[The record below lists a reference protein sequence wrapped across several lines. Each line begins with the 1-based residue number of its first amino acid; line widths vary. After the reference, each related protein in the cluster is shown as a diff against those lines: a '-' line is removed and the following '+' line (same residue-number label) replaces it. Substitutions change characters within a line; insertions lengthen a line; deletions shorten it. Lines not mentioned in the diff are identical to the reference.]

1 MKFVEGLKKIMGG
14 GRSETAAIMSAES
27 GLTVNDRQAIIEDF
41 AAFEEVEKG
50 LGAALARYVV
60 AGTDEAMVLHVVN
73 LMNSGKDDV
82 VSKLHATFN
91 GYDHRDDRK
100 AENQRRREARQA
112 VLVRPEGFDA
122 AAMLRYMTVHG
133 KYQGQHRWS
142 RLPGS
147 DSAPFWLRTAVQMI
161 DNNVYH
167 KDGGSAFLTAQRAF
181 DMMTAAG
188 IQPSVGTLIDCAFMD
203 KETTYGQS
211 TQRML
216 GLPGLDEAMLAM
228 PADAIA
234 MIGTLTAGAREIM
247 VRFVGQAGLVD
258 HDLQFF
264 DFAFAMASDG
274 SKAVREAAA
283 IALKSGE
290 TAKVQAR
297 AEELLASRKAGE
309 RLAGVNILAALL
321 REKALPVL
329 DKHEAGEKSSA
340 VLAAIATTRATYAA
354 AGGQSAASDDGRVDG
369 PDGYVAFDGRF
380 VPVPAFSMDEDALPE
395 DLEAAFRDVLTK
407 ANAEARVDYD
417 RTPPGKDWNQRPAKP
432 FVAPFDPAVA
442 KNIVAAM
449 RGDTLDQAK
458 TRAVWEAID
467 ANSPDHWMRQTRK
480 AMEAGFKT
488 IFARSDVPF
497 PALARLLFCASDGRS
512 WVHILRVLLGG
523 SEYWLRG
530 PDKEIMARLKAGTDI
545 RVLAQVADQAG
556 VPDVSRN
563 LNAVAER
570 TYINLGEMI
579 DEPVPSTLWMLLA
592 DDFAALDAALA
603 GDGMQERWTED
614 FVYSWLRT
622 FPHLPRR
629 YFPLVADRA
638 LQAGVRQRDFSRYL
652 LREVADLTPLIV
664 PMLTSGPE
672 TKRLAAAR
680 WLAERRDASA
690 IAPLREALK
699 KEKSVA
705 VRAAAMTALAAC
717 GDDTSDFFSKKTLLA
732 EAEKGLASTKADYS
746 ALFDA
751 ENLPVLHWADGR
763 EVSPILVRWW
773 FARSHKLKLPG
784 GDPMIHMALE
794 RLDRKDAEKLGAAI
808 FSAFI
813 SCDTQ
818 RPTSEEANAYA
829 SAGAKQRY
837 NYTKQWRKDF
847 TEELAFAEL
856 RREKLA
862 IYLNSALDHR
872 GLLALA
878 RYAPPAET
886 TILVKRFL
894 KDHGKRPNQCRALLD
909 ALMANPVPQ
918 VLQLMLTAS
927 QRHKQPGLRKYA
939 GEVVTAFAESRGWTP
954 AELGDRTIPSA
965 GIDEDG
971 ILELPIG
978 ERTYRARLTVERAK
992 NGKEEMK
999 LALENPDGKTIASLP
1014 SPTDPQEAEEAKD
1027 AKKLLS
1033 SAKKE
1038 LKQTAELQAGRLYEA
1053 MCAARIW
1060 PREDFEAFLLNQP
1073 IVGRLLRRLVL
1084 SGSDE
1089 QGKLVTSFRALDDG
1103 SFTDANDDPVDIT
1116 SFAGIAIAHRVKLGE
1131 EAAKAWLT
1139 HIEDYEV
1146 KPLFEQLD
1154 RPVLADGKPDATV
1167 IDDRR
1172 GWMIDNLTLRSAAEG
1187 LGYIRGPV
1195 EDGAGFYTYEKSF
1208 ADCGFA
1214 AVIEFTG
1221 SYIGE
1226 NDRVLKALQ
1235 DMRFARILPGGRV
1248 VYGGETTLSK
1258 VPEVLLSETWND
1270 LRAIADKG
1278 TGFDAEWEKKASW

>member
-1 MKFVEGLKKIMGG
+1 MIIAGLKKLMGG
-14 GRSETAAIMSAES
+14 SRSETDAIMSAQS
-27 GLTVNDRQAIIEDF
+27 GLTAKDKQAIIEDF
-41 AAFEEVEKG
+41 LALEEVEKG
-50 LGAALARYVV
+50 LGTALARYVV
-60 AGTDEAMVLHVVN
+60 IGTDEAMLLHVTN
-73 LMNSGKDDV
+73 LMNSGKDDL
-82 VSKLHATFN
+82 VSRLHAAFN

-100 AENQRRREARQA
+100 AENARRNNARQA
-112 VLVRPEGFDA
+112 VLLHLEGFDA
-122 AAMLRYMTVHG
+122 AAMYRYMVVHG
-133 KYQGQHRWS
+133 KYLGQHRWS

-147 DSAPFWLRTAVQMI
+147 DDAPFWLRTAVHMV
-161 DNNVYH
+161 DNNVRH
-167 KDGGSAFLTAQRAF
+167 DKPGSGFLTAQRAF

-188 IQPSVGTLIDCAFMD
+188 MPPSVGALIDCAFRD
-203 KETTYGQS
+203 KDTTYGQS

-216 GLPGLDEAMLAM
+216 KLPGLDDAMLAM
-228 PADAIA
+228 PADAVS
-234 MIGTLTAGAREIM
+234 MIGTLAAGAREIM
-247 VRFVGQAGLVD
+247 VRFIGQAGLID
-258 HDLQFF
+258 REPHFF

-283 IALKSGE
+283 IALKSADE
-290 TAKVQAR
+290 AKVQAR

-321 REKALPVL
+321 RERSLAVL
-329 DKHEAGEKSSA
+329 EKHEASEKSSA
-340 VLAAIATTRATYAA
+340 VLAVIATTRATYAA
-354 AGGQSAASDDGRVDG
+354 AGEASSHTEDGQADG
-369 PDGYVAFDGRF
+369 PDGYIAFDGRF
-380 VPVPAFSMDEDALPE
+380 VPVPALTMEEEPLPA
-395 DLEAAFRDVLTK
+395 DLETAFRDLLVE
-407 ANAEARVDYD
+407 ANASARVDYD
-417 RTPPGKDWNQRPAKP
+417 QTPPGKDWNQRPAKP
-432 FVAPFDPAVA
+432 FVAPFDPAIA

-449 RGDTLDQAK
+449 RGDALDQARK
-458 TRAVWEAID
+458 KSVWEAID
-467 ANSPDHWMRQTRK
+467 AKGVDHWMRQTRK
-480 AMEAGFKT
+480 TMETGLKT
-488 IFARSDVPF
+488 LFSRNDVSF
-497 PALARLLFCASDGRS
+497 QALARLLFCASDGRN
-512 WVHILRVLLGG
+512 WVHILRVLLGA

-530 PDKEIMARLKAGTDI
+530 PDVEIIARLRAGTDVRI
-545 RVLAQVADQAG
+545 LARMADAAG
-556 VPDVSRN
+556 VPDISQT

-570 TYINLGEMI
+570 AYVNIGEMI
-579 DEPVPSTLWMLLA
+579 DEPVPPTIWALLA
-592 DDFAALDAALA
+592 EDFSAVDAALA

-614 FVYSWLRT
+614 FVYSWLRM

-638 LQAGVRQRDFSRYL
+638 LQGGVRQRDFSRYL
-652 LREVADLTPLIV
+652 LREVGDLTPLIV
-664 PMLTSGPE
+664 PMLTAGPE

-690 IAPLREALK
+690 IAPVREALK

-705 VRAAAMTALAAC
+705 VRAAAMSALAAC
-717 GDDTSDFFSKKTLLA
+717 GDDTSDFFSEKTLLA
-732 EAEKGLASTKADYS
+732 EAEKGLATTKVDYS
-746 ALFDA
+746 VLFDA

-763 EVSPILVRWW
+763 PVAPVLVRWW
-773 FARSHKLKLPG
+773 FARAHKLKLPG

-808 FSAFI
+808 VSAFI
-813 SCDTQ
+813 SYDTQ

-829 SAGAKQRY
+829 AEGAKHRY
-837 NYTKQWRKDF
+837 EYTKKWRKDF

-965 GIDEDG
+965 GLDDDG

-978 ERTYRARLTVERAK
+978 ERIYRARLAIERAK
-992 NGKEEMK
+992 NSKEEMK
-999 LALENPDGKTIASLP
+999 LVLENPDGKPVASLP
-1014 SPTDPQEAEEAKD
+1014 SPSDPEEAAEAKD

-1038 LKQTAELQAGRLYEA
+1038 LKQTAELQVGRLYEA

-1060 PREDFEAFLLNQP
+1060 PREDFDAFLLTQP
-1073 IVGRLLRRLVL
+1073 IVGRLLQRLVL
-1084 SGSDE
+1084 AGYDE
-1089 QGKLVTSFRALDDG
+1089 QGKLVASFRALDDG
-1103 SFTDANDDPVDIT
+1103 TFTDANDDTVDIAAL
-1116 SFAGIAIAHRVKLGE
+1116 AGIAIAHRVSLGDA
-1131 EAAKAWLT
+1131 AAKAWKT
-1139 HIEDYEV
+1139 HLEDYEV

-1154 RPVLADGKPDATV
+1154 RPVLSDGKPDATV

-1226 NDRVLKALQ
+1226 NDRVAKALQ

-1258 VPEVLLSETWND
+1258 VPAVLLSETWND